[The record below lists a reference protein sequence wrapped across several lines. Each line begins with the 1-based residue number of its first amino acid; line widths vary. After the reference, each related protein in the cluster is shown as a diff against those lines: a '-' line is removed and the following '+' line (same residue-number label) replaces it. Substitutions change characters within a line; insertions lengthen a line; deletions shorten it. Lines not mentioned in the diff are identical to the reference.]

1 MGVWEQRSGRKT
13 RERREDGLLYPRLD
27 GAGSVQAVND
37 LAGRS
42 GSGNSSTS
50 SYARRPRIDESLK
63 MRPPLLCV
71 DDTYNFLPTI
81 SDRSLL

>member
-1 MGVWEQRSGRKT
+1 MV
-13 RERREDGLLYPRLD
+13 YPRLD

-50 SYARRPRIDESLK
+50 SYARIPADGEIDESLK
-63 MRPPLLCV
+63 MP
-71 DDTYNFLPTI
+71 
-81 SDRSLL
+81 RS